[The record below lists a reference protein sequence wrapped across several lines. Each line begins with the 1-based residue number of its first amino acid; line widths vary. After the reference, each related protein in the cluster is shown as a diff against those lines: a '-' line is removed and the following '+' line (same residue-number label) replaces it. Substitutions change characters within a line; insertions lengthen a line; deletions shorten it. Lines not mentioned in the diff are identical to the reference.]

1 MQVSLKVQEICI
13 PPQHGTELKLLL
25 KIMGKMRSPINV
37 QNMFTL
43 PVKKN
48 ADENDTFSLL
58 LSY

>member
-1 MQVSLKVQEICI
+1 MQVSLTVQEICI
-13 PPQHGTELKLLL
+13 PPQYGSELKLLL

-37 QNMFTL
+37 QKMCTL

-48 ADENDTFSLL
+48 ADENDTLSLL